1 MGISQPIRPGDALFV
16 GFFGEG
22 TAVKAEKIG
31 KNLSFRVIFQVR
43 IIQQILLMHRIRKE
57 NLLNQKILI
66 RDIFWLPVL

>member
-16 GFFGEG
+16 VSFS
-22 TAVKAEKIG
+22 AVKAERIG